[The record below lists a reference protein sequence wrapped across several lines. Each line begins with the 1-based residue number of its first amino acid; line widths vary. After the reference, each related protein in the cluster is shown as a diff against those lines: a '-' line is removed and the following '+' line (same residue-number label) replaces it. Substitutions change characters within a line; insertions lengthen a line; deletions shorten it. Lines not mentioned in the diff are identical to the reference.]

1 MDVLQPALQYGGSF
15 GAGLMV
21 GLAVALIVWRQLVR
35 QQNDASTRSEAIAIA
50 MTSIDKT
57 LGFLID
63 TVKDSNIRRRGR

>member
-1 MDVLQPALQYGGSF
+1 
-15 GAGLMV
+15 MV

-63 TVKDSNIRRRGR
+63 TVKDSNIRMRGR